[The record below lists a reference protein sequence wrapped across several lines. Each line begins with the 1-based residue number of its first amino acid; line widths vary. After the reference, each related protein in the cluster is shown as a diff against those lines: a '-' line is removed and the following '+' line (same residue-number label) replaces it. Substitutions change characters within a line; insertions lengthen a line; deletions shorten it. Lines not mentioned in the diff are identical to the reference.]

1 MVWVYVFE
9 MRWHG
14 ELWACVYKWVE
25 VKMVNG
31 NGKRFLCEREEKSW
45 NIEPNETNSSFETLL
60 NKMLK
65 VQIVYKTPMNV

>member
-1 MVWVYVFE
+1 M
-9 MRWHG
+9 G
-14 ELWACVYKWVE
+14 EWKCKEFFVCV
-25 VKMVNG
+25 G
-31 NGKRFLCEREEKSW
+31 DEKSW